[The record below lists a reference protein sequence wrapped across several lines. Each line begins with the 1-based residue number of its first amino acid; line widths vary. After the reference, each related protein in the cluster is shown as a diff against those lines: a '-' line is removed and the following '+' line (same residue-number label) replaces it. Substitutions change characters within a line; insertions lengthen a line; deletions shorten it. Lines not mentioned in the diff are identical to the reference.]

1 MRQVHDGKERDLTR
15 GGLTDARPKGERSKA
30 CREKSAEAI
39 LPPKW
44 ATGRAETNGGAA
56 EGHRKDQAKAE
67 KAQ

>member
-15 GGLTDARPKGERSKA
+15 GGLTDVRPKGERSKA
-30 CREKSAEAI
+30 NREKSAEAI
-39 LPPKW
+39 VLPKW
-44 ATGRAETNGGAA
+44 SAGRAETYGGDA